1 MINKLL
7 YILLILILN
16 IMTSFS
22 TNAAEIFNFDVT
34 EIEIIEEGNKFLGK
48 NGGTATSDDGTVIK
62 ANNFE
67 YDKLK
72 NILIA
77 IGDVEI
83 NDKKENIIITS
94 QKVTY
99 FKNKEF
105 IFSEGKSQA
114 INEGIIIDADNI
126 K

>member
-7 YILLILILN
+7 YIFLILILN
-16 IMTSFS
+16 ILNNSS
-22 TNAAEIFNFDVT
+22 TQAAEVFNFDVT
-34 EIEIIEEGNKFLGK
+34 EVEIIEEGNKFLGK
-48 NGGTATSDDGTVIK
+48 KGGTATSIDGTVIK

-83 NDKKENIIITS
+83 DDKKENIVITS
-94 QKVTY
+94 QKITY

-105 IFSEGKSQA
+105 IFSRLDRLA
-114 INEGIIIDADNI
+114 RRNVR
-126 K
+126 